1 MPILLR
7 LWACVMLAW
16 SSGLTMAA
24 DSMNASATAE
34 NWRIWGG
41 EAAFRWNRSLLANH
55 GIEIQPLAG
64 THTRDAR
71 DYERLSVG
79 DQTTLDFRD
88 DHGSFAGFVR
98 GSLALNGGFEVVHAK
113 GAISLD
119 QARLQAHQGDP
130 FRLDLV
136 DAKGAVWFYVDRLM
150 YEIEGGPGTPTLM
163 IKASDL
169 RVSEALAKAVGVPLL
184 RDQAIANL
192 KLASRIQID
201 GRGGARWVPQ
211 ATPRWPGTAVPGQSG
226 SVYQADVFMYYFN
239 TQIMRQGADHFDPT
253 AGTKVVLA
261 PSSTLRNNRNDGAVQ
276 VTVPCAQ
283 APCGSPPAMLT
294 DPLGSSTASY
304 AADVAWNQK
313 FTGPYAPYGND
324 QHPFLIW
331 NLYRIDADGRI
342 SQIGRS
348 GVKHAWLTTNQSC
361 DGGTGNNHILGR
373 GCVDTYSQNNNDEIS
388 DLGPRSEIIPAKGLW
403 GRCGSVYDRDCDGN
417 DDGLSTPCSNIGG
430 SSQGCRNWAF
440 RLAVHEDEIDPALHP
455 GASFWVESWYV
466 VRDDVNIYNTMQ
478 TRAVTFSK
486 SGTLW
491 SRTDGASDD
500 AVAGLKLGPAID
512 RWMPR
517 GTTTATARSS
527 DIDTS
532 NGRGRLAVKVTDLGN
547 GHWRYD
553 YVVSNFDFAMG
564 VVEGAE
570 PNLKVLSNTGFTAF
584 EVESSAA
591 ATLQNPQFSDGDRNS
606 GNDWSV
612 STTGTSLRWNTS
624 SLGGGRAGPGNALNW
639 GTMFRFSF
647 EAETA
652 PTAGMT
658 RLRSADGQD
667 IVLQSLVPA
676 PVDPQG
682 VYENGFE
689 GDAID

>member
-1 MPILLR
+1 
-7 LWACVMLAW
+7 MLAW
-16 SSGLTMAA
+16 VGGLAVA
-24 DSMNASATAE
+24 DDSVSAPAQAQ
-34 NWRIWGG
+34 NWRMWGG

-55 GIEIQPLAG
+55 GIEIHATSG
-64 THTRDAR
+64 TMPIDAR
-71 DYERLSVG
+71 DYEHLPVR
-79 DQTTLDFRD
+79 QETTLDFRD
-88 DHGSFAGFVR
+88 DHGSFDGFVR
-98 GSLALNGGFEVVHAK
+98 GSLGLDGGFELIAGK
-113 GAISLD
+113 TTISLRQPRV
-119 QARLQAHQGDP
+119 QARAGDP

-136 DAKGAVWFYVDRLM
+136 DAHGKAWFYVDRLM
-150 YEIEGGPGTPTLM
+150 YEIEGGRQAPTLRV
-163 IKASDL
+163 KASDL
-169 RVSEALAKAVGVPLL
+169 RMSLALAKALKAPHLADLVV
-184 RDQAIANL
+184 ANL
-192 KLASRIQID
+192 KLSSLIQID
-201 GRGGARWVPQ
+201 GRSAAVFTPQGA
-211 ATPRWPGTAVPGQSG
+211 AHWPGDPVSGQSG
-226 SVYQADVFMYYFN
+226 AVYQADVFMYYFN
-239 TQIMRQGADHFDPT
+239 TQIMRQGTDHFDPT

-276 VTVPCAQ
+276 ITVPCVQ
-283 APCGSPPAMLT
+283 PECGSPPAMLT
-294 DPLGSSTASY
+294 DPLGSSAANH
-304 AADVAWNQK
+304 AADVAWYQK

-348 GVKHAWLTTNQSC
+348 GVKHAWLTTNQQC
-361 DGGTGNNHILGR
+361 DSSPGSNHILGR
-373 GCVDTYSQNNNDEIS
+373 GCVDTYSQSNNDEIS

-455 GASFWVESWYV
+455 GASYWVESWYV

-478 TRAVTFSK
+478 TRVVSFSQDA
-486 SGTLW
+486 GTW
-491 SRTDGASDD
+491 SSADGASDD

-512 RWMPR
+512 RWLAR

-532 NGRGRLAVKVTDLGN
+532 NGRGRLAARVTDLGN
-547 GHWRYD
+547 GYWRYD
-553 YVVSNFDFAMG
+553 YVVSNFDFAIG
-564 VVEGAE
+564 VLEGAE

-584 EVESSAA
+584 EVESSEA
-591 ATLQNPQFSDGDRNS
+591 ATLQNPQFADGDRNS
-606 GNDWSV
+606 SNDWAASTVGSV
-612 STTGTSLRWNTS
+612 LRWGTSS
-624 SLGGGRAGPGNALNW
+624 FGGGRTLAGNALNW

-652 PTAGMT
+652 PVEGVA
-658 RLRSADGQD
+658 RLRAADGQN

-676 PVDPQG
+676 AVDPQV
-682 VYENGFE
+682 VYTNGFE